1 MSYIKS
7 PTEFTKP
14 WTSVMPFTDDLT
26 VFEPK
31 TLTGAVNFT
40 IAPTPPTPGSMVIYR
55 LISDGVTVPWI
66 DPTIVQI
73 ATTLPYQKATG
84 TVNTLMVWYDGGG
97 YWYQWI
103 RGGLVLPALAPI
115 GLTFPIVNANFT
127 TPAVNTYSS
136 LATSPVSSFSGSGG
150 SAQAIPAAK
159 NGQVTFLLGSG
170 TLVGLHN
177 ANSAPAVVNAAPPW
191 RYYLWNVGVTLFTGE
206 SGSAAASAVTGVT
219 APRYVQLRRV
229 GSIVSAWHKV
239 ALADPWLP
247 VVTYAVSSGT
257 ALFVM
262 LGTTNGNNVQVISF
276 EVQP

>member
-7 PTEFTKP
+7 PTDFTKP

-31 TLTGAVNFT
+31 TLAVAVNFT
-40 IAPTPPTPGSMVIYR
+40 IAPTPPIPGSMVIYR
-55 LISDGVTVPWI
+55 LIGDGVTVPTI

-73 ATTLPYQKATG
+73 ATTLPYQKSAG
-84 TVNTLMVWYDGGG
+84 VVNTLMVWYDGGG

-103 RGGLVLPALAPI
+103 RAGLVLPPLAPV
-115 GLTFPIVNANFT
+115 GLTFPAGNANFT
-127 TPAVNTYSS
+127 NPAANTYSS
-136 LATSPVSSFSGSGG
+136 SNAGAFSGSAA
-150 SAQAIPAAK
+150 SAQTIPAGK

-191 RYYLWNVGVTLFTGE
+191 RYYLWNAGGTLFTGE
-206 SGSAAASAVTGVT
+206 SGSATASAVAGVT
-219 APRYVQLRRV
+219 TPRYVQLRRV

-257 ALFVM
+257 ALYVM
-262 LGTTNGNNVQVISF
+262 LGTTNGQNVQVISF
-276 EVQP
+276 EVEP

>member
-1 MSYIKS
+1 
-7 PTEFTKP
+7 
-14 WTSVMPFTDDLT
+14 MPFTDDLT

-40 IAPTPPTPGSMVIYR
+40 IAPTTPSPGSMVIYR
-55 LISDGVTVPWI
+55 LIGDGVTVPSI

-84 TVNTLMVWYDGGG
+84 LPNTLMVWYDGGG

-103 RGGLVLPALAPI
+103 RGGLVLPPLAPV
-115 GLTFPIVNANFT
+115 GLTFPIVNTNFT
-127 TPAVNTYSS
+127 TPAANTYSS
-136 LATSPVSSFSGSGG
+136 LATVPVSSFSGSGA
-150 SAQAIPAAK
+150 SAQAIPAGK

-170 TLVGLHN
+170 TLVGLHTV
-177 ANSAPAVVNAAPPW
+177 NSASAVANAAPPW
-191 RYYLWNVGVTLFTGE
+191 RYYLWNAGGTLFTGE
-206 SGSAAASAVTGVT
+206 SGSAAASSVTGVT

-229 GSIVSAWHKV
+229 GSIVSAWHKA

-247 VVTYAVSSGT
+247 VVTYAVSSST

-276 EVQP
+276 EVEP